1 MDLKSERSPD
11 DKTHALGEVM
21 ANAVFLRNFL
31 SDAVNLAR
39 PVAATKLVLVT
50 RVA

>member
-1 MDLKSERSPD
+1 MLDEPPRQLFA
-11 DKTHALGEVM
+11 KT
-21 ANAVFLRNFL
+21 
-31 SDAVNLAR
+31 LAR